1 MTFKGMCNLGNS
13 LFNHTIIKNLFFS
26 KIDCNKYVP
35 VSSAVH
41 YCTEVKD
48 RSQGLGEG
56 VASPVRG
63 TGLSCRGSG
72 HWGSEVGHWASFPSA
87 EDHRSGRVEAAGPG
101 GTEVCWDTVVGSST
115 VAHTVGKKTFQ
126 CIVGITFVGV
136 L

>member
-1 MTFKGMCNLGNS
+1 M
-13 LFNHTIIKNLFFS
+13 
-26 KIDCNKYVP
+26 
-35 VSSAVH
+35 
-41 YCTEVKD
+41 KD
-48 RSQGLGEG
+48 RSRGLGEG

-87 EDHRSGRVEAAGPG
+87 EDRRSGRVEAAGPG